1 MAWER
6 NGINGQPARP
16 ERGTAGARHAGGE
29 VQDPER
35 VPHDGNARADDSWLS
50 DSDRRA
56 GAGLR
61 HAPGSAGAG
70 RQGRRDRADGP
81 DEAPWYDAPRPAA
94 YGRDDDPEPA
104 RGGSDGRGYGAPY
117 GFGRTDADRRSG
129 ETVRAGARAADGTSG
144 CAAADRDRAR
154 TGFEGSG
161 DFASVARRR
170 TPGGGRD
177 AADALGAEGD
187 RKAGNAADASGDRP
201 LRIFTGDR
209 VLWIIV
215 AALAVISI
223 LVVYSS
229 TAKMAYDAHAARTT
243 SHFLKQQVMILTVS
257 LGLMIAVHKINC
269 RVYNHL
275 AVPAYV
281 LSVLLT
287 AAVYFI
293 GATTNGAA
301 RWIPI
306 GPFQFQPSEALKVAT
321 VLFLARQ
328 LAGRQSKIDR
338 IRIVPSWRFW
348 TWRSSP
354 AQRRIWREGTVPIL
368 LPVVLS
374 CLVIFPAHTSS
385 AVLVFAASWVMMLIG
400 RVRIGELLKLVGWAA
415 AGIVLIM
422 ALNLGRSETAEGRVS
437 TWIHLWTR
445 SQTEKPIEH
454 LTDTERSMIAIHN
467 GGILGKGAGQSD
479 IRVEMIHPESDY
491 AYAFFVEEY
500 GIVLAAALLMLYLWI
515 FFRAI
520 EIFRRCGTAFPGLL
534 VLGLALLITCQAL
547 LHIMVTVNLIPE
559 TGQTLPLIS
568 RGGSSVLFTTIALGM
583 ILSVSRQNDEQ
594 SHDTPKNESIYEK

>member
-1 MAWER
+1 MTER
-6 NGINGQPARP
+6 KYDRIQPDEPPQEPGFGPAEDSGGNAVSGDGGGLRSRRETGEEHAPRGQYGRTA
-16 ERGTAGARHAGGE
+16 ERGR
-29 VQDPER
+29 
-35 VPHDGNARADDSWLS
+35 SF
-50 DSDRRA
+50 
-56 GAGLR
+56 
-61 HAPGSAGAG
+61 GAG
-70 RQGRRDRADGP
+70 RSWGADRGANAERTDDPRRADRA
-81 DEAPWYDAPRPAA
+81 
-94 YGRDDDPEPA
+94 
-104 RGGSDGRGYGAPY
+104 GG
-117 GFGRTDADRRSG
+117 
-129 ETVRAGARAADGTSG
+129 
-144 CAAADRDRAR
+144 AR
-154 TGFEGSG
+154 TGSSRSPHQ
-161 DFASVARRR
+161 D
-170 TPGGGRD
+170 GRAAGD
-177 AADALGAEGD
+177 AAAKSVRRWFA
-187 RKAGNAADASGDRP
+187 
-201 LRIFTGDR
+201 GDR

-215 AALAVISI
+215 AVLAVISV

-229 TAKMAYDAHAARTT
+229 TAKMAYDAHTARTT
-243 SHFLKQQVMILTVS
+243 AHFLRQQVFILVVS
-257 LGLMIAVHKINC
+257 LGIMLFVHRIDC
-269 RVYNHL
+269 RIYNHL
-275 AVPAYV
+275 SKPVYY

-287 AAVYFI
+287 LAVYFI

-301 RWIPI
+301 RWIPL

-338 IRIVPSWRFW
+338 IRIVPSLKFW
-348 TWRSSP
+348 TWRSSRE
-354 AQRRIWREGTVPIL
+354 QRRIWREGTWPIL
-368 LPVVLS
+368 MPVVAA

-385 AVLVFAASWVMMLIG
+385 AVLVFLASWVMMLIG
-400 RVRIGELLKLVGWAA
+400 RVRFGELMKLVGLAC

-422 ALNLGRSETAEGRVS
+422 SLNLGRSETAEGRVA

-445 SQTEKPIEH
+445 SQTEKPIDR

-467 GGILGKGAGQSD
+467 GGILGEGAGQSAM
-479 IRVEMIHPESDY
+479 RVEMIHPESDY

-500 GIVLAAALLMLYLWI
+500 GILLAVVLLMLYLWI

-594 SHDTPKNESIYEK
+594 SHDMPRSESIYER